1 MNLKSNANILL
12 VDSDQA
18 HIFLLS
24 EVLKK
29 AGYNA
34 TIANDGFKALAQC
47 KVRTPDLIVVDL
59 HMPLMGGLAV
69 VNRLKAEEKTRG
81 IPFILIGNRGQEYP
95 KIVNSEEGEED
106 VLVKPVQAKELLGR
120 IKALLMQKSLTEEL
134 RQKEAQLKELTLFDP
149 ETSLKSPRYL
159 EEFLK
164 TAIKQSRRYK
174 VPVSILIVGIDH
186 HDQILKKLGKESSDL
201 LVAELAK
208 HATSQMR
215 DSDIAARTGAF
226 ELTIVLTVTDCTGA
240 IELAER
246 LRTKVKQTAFTVGGR
261 SISITVSTGICQF
274 TDKMDDGG
282 KIITSHANAALAQA
296 RSGGGDRSLKAE

>member
-1 MNLKSNANILL
+1 LKSSSNILL

-18 HIFLLS
+18 QIHLLS

-29 AGYNA
+29 AGYNPSG
-34 TIANDGFKALAQC
+34 ANDGFKALAQC
-47 KVRTPDLIVVDL
+47 KVRTPDLIIVDL

-81 IPFILIGNRGQEYP
+81 IPFILVGNKGQEYP

-106 VLVKPVQAKELLGR
+106 VLHKPVAAKELLSR
-120 IKALLMQKSLTEEL
+120 VKALLMQKSLTEEL
-134 RQKEAQLKELTLFDP
+134 KKKEAQLKELVLFDP

-159 EEFLK
+159 DEFLR

-174 VPVSILIVGIDH
+174 VPVSVLVVGIDH
-186 HDQILKKLGKESSDL
+186 HEQILQKMGREASDE

-208 HATSQMR
+208 HATKQMR

-226 ELTIVLTVTDCTGA
+226 ELTLILTVTDCGGA

-246 LRTKVKQTAFTVGGR
+246 LRHKVKQTSFPISGR
-261 SISITVSTGICQF
+261 SVAITVSIGICQF
-274 TDKMDDGG
+274 SDKMDDQG
-282 KIITSHANAALAQA
+282 KVIMSHARAALEQA
-296 RSGGGDRSLKAE
+296 RAGGGDISLKAE

>member
-1 MNLKSNANILL
+1 LKSNTNILL

-18 HIFLLS
+18 QTTVLS

-29 AGYNA
+29 AGYNPS
-34 TIANDGFKALAQC
+34 IANDGFKALAQC

-69 VNRLKAEEKTRG
+69 ANRLKAEEKTNG
-81 IPFILIGNRGQEYP
+81 LPFIYVGNRGQEIP
-95 KIVNSEEGEED
+95 KIVNSQVGEED
-106 VLVKPVQAKELLGR
+106 VLIKPVQAQELLAR

-134 RQKEAQLKELTLFDP
+134 KKKEAQLKELSLFDP
-149 ETSLKSPRYL
+149 ETALKSPRYM

-174 VPVSILIVGIDH
+174 VPVSVLVVGIDH
-186 HDQILKKLGKESSDL
+186 HEQILQKLGREASDE

-208 HATSQMR
+208 HATRQMR

-226 ELTIVLTVTDCTGA
+226 EITIVLTVTDCVGA

-246 LRTKVKQTAFTVGGR
+246 LRHKVKQTGFNISGRTVA
-261 SISITVSTGICQF
+261 ITVSTGICQF
-274 TDKMDDGG
+274 TDKMDDQG
-282 KIITSHANAALAQA
+282 KIVLSHARAALAEA
-296 RSGGGDRSLKAE
+296 RTAGGDVSLKAE